1 MRTVYATVYIT
12 VHSTVYKSPTVL
24 KVAPTFFFSCIASC
38 TPCRT
43 LSHAVRIIHAKLT
56 RRATIFALSRKCSR
70 PNSFQVIPKFPPTNT
85 KSPGRPHGSSP
96 YHPPGL
102 SHCVLLLAL
111 MLHSALDDLAQQ
123 VRPALAVLHRQA
135 HLARQLHKLVI
146 VHFFQHSLSA
156 LAVDRQ
162 CRIDNRLR
170 AVFLHGSL
178 ASRPAALPAFPA
190 HSRP

>member
-1 MRTVYATVYIT
+1 MNNSQNNGCLSIIKYVFLFVLVVFLLGRCNDFVHTGSFKPSPTSAPAATPA
-12 VHSTVYKSPTVL
+12 PTVL

-111 MLHSALDDLAQQ
+111 MLHSALDDLAQ
-123 VRPALAVLHRQA
+123 
-135 HLARQLHKLVI
+135 
-146 VHFFQHSLSA
+146 
-156 LAVDRQ
+156 
-162 CRIDNRLR
+162 
-170 AVFLHGSL
+170 
-178 ASRPAALPAFPA
+178 
-190 HSRP
+190 